1 MSKLH
6 KSSTLHKNYTRTYS
20 NTNLPSVVKKRKGC
34 VCILKKTKPDKRNS
48 ERILEKKEKLVMTER
63 QRKALSTHILKP
75 WTFLDITHRRCTL
88 ECKWISWIRHKRVF
102 TLSAPQYKVHMI
114 TGWTMWELPRVFNSL
129 EILSCAL
136 PPACFAQVPPL
147 MKTRQNVCSNE
158 NASYMKRY
166 MRYWLTA
173 N

>member
-1 MSKLH
+1 
-6 KSSTLHKNYTRTYS
+6 
-20 NTNLPSVVKKRKGC
+20 
-34 VCILKKTKPDKRNS
+34 
-48 ERILEKKEKLVMTER
+48 MTER

-102 TLSAPQYKVHMI
+102 TLSAPHYKVHMI
-114 TGWTMWELPRVFNSL
+114 SGWTMWELQRLFNSL

-147 MKTRQNVCSNE
+147 VKTRQNVCSNE

-166 MRYWLTA
+166 MRWQPIPLIMSTVCLSSKIHKYFFFYLKA
-173 N
+173 NKVTTLHMFKSLYTGFQYV